1 MNRIMAFHKNSKMV
15 GALSYIGLL
24 IIWGLIELVIVP
36 FMGQWLSTHDIEFIK
51 EVVFKIVIWLVPAIL
66 LCRYYDNFLNV
77 QRKGGL
83 SIKSHWLKVLLIL
96 SLFTVFHFI
105 SAYAQNGNISI
116 NSSFQITDILMAVS
130 VGISEEMVFRGW
142 LLNICP
148 WDKKWACI
156 MINAGMFLLIHF
168 PVWIRQD
175 MLSVY
180 ILSGAFLQI
189 IILSV
194 IFSVAFIKSRN
205 ILVPVVLHAY
215 WDLLCFIL

>member
-1 MNRIMAFHKNSKMV
+1 MVFHKNPKMIGV
-15 GALSYIGLL
+15 LSYIGLL

-51 EVVFKIVIWLVPAIL
+51 EVVFKIVIWLLPAIL

-77 QRKGGL
+77 QRKGDF
-83 SIKSHWLKVLLIL
+83 SIKSKWLKVLSIL
-96 SLFTVFHFI
+96 SLFTVIHFI

-116 NSSFQITDILMAVS
+116 NSSFQITDILMAIS

-142 LLNICP
+142 LLNICL
-148 WDKKWACI
+148 WDKKWECI
-156 MINAGMFLLIHF
+156 IINAGMFLLIHF
-168 PVWIRQD
+168 PVWIQQD

-180 ILSGAFLQI
+180 ISSGAFLQI

-205 ILVPVVLHAY
+205 ILVPIVLHAY
-215 WDLLCFIL
+215 WDFLCFIL

>member
-1 MNRIMAFHKNSKMV
+1 MVFHKNPKMIGV
-15 GALSYIGLL
+15 LSYIGLL

-51 EVVFKIVIWLVPAIL
+51 EVVFKIVIWLLPAIL

-77 QRKGGL
+77 QRKGGF
-83 SIKSHWLKVLLIL
+83 SIKSKWLKVLSIL
-96 SLFTVFHFI
+96 SLFTVIHFI

-116 NSSFQITDILMAVS
+116 NSSFQITDILMAIS

-142 LLNICP
+142 LLNICL

-168 PVWIRQD
+168 PVWIQQD

-180 ILSGAFLQI
+180 ISSGAFLQI

-205 ILVPVVLHAY
+205 ILVPIVLHAY
-215 WDLLCFIL
+215 WDFLCFIL